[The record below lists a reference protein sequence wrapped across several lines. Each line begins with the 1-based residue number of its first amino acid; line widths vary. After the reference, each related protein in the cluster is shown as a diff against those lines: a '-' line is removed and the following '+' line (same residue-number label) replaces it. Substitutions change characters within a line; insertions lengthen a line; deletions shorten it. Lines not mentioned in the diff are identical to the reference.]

1 MDLKEIIEQQP
12 YDTQRAIFG
21 VIGKILFDYACEGES
36 RSAARVLT
44 MAEDVLNVYREVDH
58 A

>member
-1 MDLKEIIEQQP
+1 MEISEIIDQQP

-21 VIGKILFDYACEGES
+21 MIGKILFDYACEGES
-36 RSAARVLT
+36 RSPENILALAG
-44 MAEDVLNVYREVDH
+44 DVLHVYREVDH